1 MEKYQGKNKKS
12 EEDQIRWLKFNIK
25 LDLLCLF
32 LELLLL
38 EISRNI
44 LSPDST
50 VINILCNSIK
60 KLSSIPALREKTV
73 VFS

>member
-1 MEKYQGKNKKS
+1 M
-12 EEDQIRWLKFNIK
+12 LK

-32 LELLLL
+32 LELLFLKV
-38 EISRNI
+38 SRNI

-50 VINILCNSIK
+50 VINILCNSIRK
-60 KLSSIPALREKTV
+60 TSGIPAFREKTV